1 MLPEKGLNQRVEK
14 AWAIGLQ
21 FLFQGDAGTRVCQL
35 GMCYARKGRQKAI
48 YTSYAYNSTIVQKL
62 SLLEEKLKEKFEIS
76 RI

>member
-35 GMCYARKGRQKAI
+35 GMCYAQKGRQKAI
-48 YTSYAYNSTIVQKL
+48 YTS
-62 SLLEEKLKEKFEIS
+62 LLEEKTQRKI
-76 RI
+76 